1 MTRWVS
7 RIRHVHLSATFAPSS
22 MAGRSPAHDMS
33 NNPGA
38 HHRCAERTAARAQR
52 LAKSPWH
59 GSGAHQHSKT
69 LPRSS
74 PIWSSGVWRSGMPQ
88 RQLSYCYDLFAAAVV
103 ADDELI
109 WPGCTTNGRLIGRL
123 ELKDVQHLAGPC
135 GLSKPSQQGL
145 LLCQRHVLALTPANR
160 LRLKRSRIYFLV
172 QAPHPCHFSEGK

>member
-1 MTRWVS
+1 MTCPT
-7 RIRHVHLSATFAPSS
+7 IRGRAIVAPKGLRRELSDWQNRRDT
-22 MAGRSPAHDMS
+22 
-33 NNPGA
+33 
-38 HHRCAERTAARAQR
+38 
-52 LAKSPWH
+52 